1 MADGST
7 RGAVLVT
14 GASTGI
20 GRACADRLEELG
32 FTVFAGV
39 RKDADADSLRAAGSP
54 RMRPLMLDVTDTESV
69 LAAARTI
76 DELAP
81 DGLAGLV
88 NNAGVVVGGPV
99 EFVTLEEWRRQLE
112 VNLIGQIAVIQ
123 ATLPALRRA
132 RGRIV
137 NVTSIGG
144 RMATPF
150 LSPYAA
156 SKFALEA
163 VTDTLRLELRRFG
176 IAVSAVE
183 PGAVATP
190 MWDKGRASAEEVVS
204 SLSAE
209 ALALYGYGIEALRK
223 SAERL
228 ASSGVPPMVVATAVE
243 HALTADRPKPRYVV
257 GRDAKMQLLLS
268 RLLPT
273 RLMDRLVVRVMGL

>member
-99 EFVTLEEWRRQLE
+99 EFVPLEE
-112 VNLIGQIAVIQ
+112 
-123 ATLPALRRA
+123 
-132 RGRIV
+132 
-137 NVTSIGG
+137 
-144 RMATPF
+144 
-150 LSPYAA
+150 
-156 SKFALEA
+156 
-163 VTDTLRLELRRFG
+163 
-176 IAVSAVE
+176 
-183 PGAVATP
+183 
-190 MWDKGRASAEEVVS
+190 
-204 SLSAE
+204 
-209 ALALYGYGIEALRK
+209 
-223 SAERL
+223 
-228 ASSGVPPMVVATAVE
+228 
-243 HALTADRPKPRYVV
+243 
-257 GRDAKMQLLLS
+257 
-268 RLLPT
+268 
-273 RLMDRLVVRVMGL
+273 